1 MRDLHCDALRFT
13 KDDQKERQMSTTPQP
28 ADAMSQALEDIDVSR
43 PERFRDDTW
52 QDWFARL
59 RNEDPIHYCKD
70 SPNGPYWSVT
80 SHADIKAVDTNH
92 AVFPSEAKGILRLLS
107 LLLLTSKRWLSSTR
121 RIILGLILGKEHSRI
136 SSRISSTE
144 ICSKSCISL

>member
-1 MRDLHCDALRFT
+1 MNT
-13 KDDQKERQMSTTPQP
+13 STQP

-43 PERFRDDTW
+43 PERFRDDNW

-59 RNEDPIHYCKD
+59 RQEDPVHYCKD

-92 AVFPSEAKGILRLLS
+92 TVFSSEAKGISIVEPRAEDGGIENFIAMDPPRHDQQRKTVTPSVAPTNLATMEPLIRE
-107 LLLLTSKRWLSSTR
+107 RV
-121 RIILGLILGKEHSRI
+121 IDILENLPVGATDGVTVFR
-136 SSRISSTE
+136 
-144 ICSKSCISL
+144 C